1 MSITETLQVEQS
13 DWQLRKREVT
23 AILRQPP
30 RATTKPDGKML
41 DYTNFHA
48 VFPQGATPYN
58 SKDNQEIETLRK
70 SFGGVLFIDQVL
82 DSLRIGAGKTP
93 CRSAHCFDHY
103 NCAGRIYPPRGEN
116 GLRALHRQICESKV
130 STHHKLSV
138 FYYLLLD
145 YDLAR
150 GHTSAVADDFVV
162 KSGLPRKYHLM
173 MRGLW
178 HMDRKEF
185 KVRHHHPIPR
195 MYMVLTVV

>member
-1 MSITETLQVEQS
+1 MSVKQALQVEQS
-13 DWQLRKREVT
+13 NWQLRKREVT
-23 AILRQPP
+23 AILRPP
-30 RATTKPDGKML
+30 QTPAPGPFDKML
-41 DYTNFHA
+41 DHTNFHA
-48 VFPQGATPYN
+48 VFPPQGATPYN

-70 SFGGVLFIDQVL
+70 SFNGVLFIDRVL

-93 CRSAHCFDHY
+93 CTSAHCFDHY
-103 NCAGRIYPPRGEN
+103 NCVPGRTYPPKGEN
-116 GLRALHRQICESKV
+116 GLHGLHRQICESKV

-145 YDLAR
+145 YDLVR
-150 GHTSAVADDFVV
+150 GHTSTVADDFVT

-185 KVRHHHPIPR
+185 KVCLVVTLPSLTHH
-195 MYMVLTVV
+195 